1 MKVKTLKSHEG
12 HSKGEVYDTINDY
25 RAELLIRQRLV
36 KKHIKTKHKK
46 YESKSTKGVHR
57 QKRGKKNTK

>member
-36 KKHIKTKHKK
+36 KKHIETKK
-46 YESKSTKGVHR
+46 YEGQSTKRVHR